1 MQDAELVTEGE
12 VLQME
17 RGSGLED
24 YRRGGGQYRKCAERQ
39 T

>member
-24 YRRGGGQYRKCAERQ
+24 CRRGGGQYRKCAERQ